1 MERRNE
7 RERLN
12 APADFVA
19 SDMGGEMH
27 SNLMP
32 PSHFTLCPQSTT
44 SLGMPGPSVGRGT
57 PVTWV
62 TPTQAPSV
70 DNEDAIPWLAIVQAK
85 QEILE
90 LHQKRERVAGLCGDC
105 PKGWRQDSQQEASSR
120 MRSGQKSDRRCWQ
133 EAEWRLETGRLM
145 AETEGLKGKVEALK
159 EATDQHREDIRERD
173 SSLNRRSD
181 EVEVLRAELCQ
192 MKAELAHV
200 EAQLDQSKIEKEQFR
215 LQVERLNNEKEE
227 LQQLLKRE
235 VERGKLEAQRL
246 RTAAQLCR
254 QEMEAAGKVEVM
266 KLKEELEDIQRKQ
279 KAKLQQLSMKHHA
292 EVSALRETSIQMQKR
307 LGDATQESA
316 RLEMCLKQ
324 AREEGDG
331 LKEELSQVGN
341 AFDAQST
348 TLQRLRNYI
357 GQPSPEGQEVEK
369 LRESLQKLE
378 TEKEAL
384 QVTVELLTVRLN
396 SLSDILAIQEKEMG
410 EKILSD
416 PLLKIGSKGSQMLH
430 CWREKVFVL
439 LVQLHLKDIEL
450 RGERGKLLT
459 SISTL
464 EQEVKKQT
472 NQAHVLEHSL
482 QDRTAELH
490 LERVGR
496 EAVELELAQTLEE
509 NGRLKG
515 CSQEALSALKGITEA
530 VQRFGLMFED
540 KVSMVQA
547 AQRRLNS
554 LTYRLMFAKGRVDTI
569 QGLMMRKEAL
579 WKVHEATKQ
588 TEPTSE
594 RSSYNSLLADL
605 SLVCKERDNLAQ
617 ELKCTPD
624 LIERAVS
631 EAREQID
638 SELMQLR
645 QALQQSREKAL
656 ESEAGRT
663 KAEQQL
669 QEAHRD
675 LEEQTSSLNQLH
687 TKLVSQQEQIERALQ
702 EKILEKETSFAHQL
716 KEMESQ
722 LNTARREHTK
732 AVVALRHLERQ
743 AERER
748 VRLREVQ
755 LLQDE
760 QTQREMQDLQKL
772 LQRTDEDRNLLLA
785 TVQEK
790 ELLDHC
796 KKSRTTA
803 IHACEE
809 QQQQEERPSGKVQ
822 PLESKANSLTRD
834 TLLPLLD
841 DLQSL
846 SAVVVNSSEASSEED
861 EEGQEHSPF

>member
-410 EKILSD
+410 EKI
-416 PLLKIGSKGSQMLH
+416 
-430 CWREKVFVL
+430 
-439 LVQLHLKDIEL
+439 
-450 RGERGKLLT
+450 
-459 SISTL
+459 STL